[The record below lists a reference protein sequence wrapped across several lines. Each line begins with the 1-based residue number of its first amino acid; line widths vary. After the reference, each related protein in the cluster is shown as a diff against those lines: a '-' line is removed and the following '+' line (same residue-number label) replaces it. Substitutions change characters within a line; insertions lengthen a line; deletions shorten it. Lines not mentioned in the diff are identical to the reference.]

1 MTKKE
6 MIKAI
11 QRLEAKLYLEFKQ
24 AEQLHGLDSDIA
36 ARRSSRWASVHD
48 AMDAMDVAC
57 DNTLPDNAKAIA
69 ILCQLVRE
77 EREAA

>member
-6 MIKAI
+6 MIQAI
-11 QRLEAKLYLEFKQ
+11 QRLEAKLYLELKQ
-24 AEQLHGLDSDIA
+24 AEQLHGWDSDIT
-36 ARRSSRWASVHD
+36 ARRLSRWASVQD
-48 AMDAMDVAC
+48 AMQAMDVES